1 MQSMLSGLPCC
12 LNCQDFLPPWAL
24 QKNWIFETHGT
35 PSEDGKLEIIDC
47 VHIPVCA
54 RCQEFDSMHKSRAEA
69 DGLE

>member
-24 QKNWIFETHGT
+24 QQNWIFETPGT
-35 PSEDGKLEIIDC
+35 PSVDVTFELIEC

-54 RCQEFDSMHKSRAEA
+54 RCKEFAAMQESRAEA